1 MVKKSK
7 FWLPMIGIASAF
19 ALIPAVIVSC
29 SRNSS
34 TISQQYITTDIGGL
48 NNTFN
53 PTNSNNVNQ
62 KLVDKAKEIRQGDD
76 QAKKDLLD
84 QRVILITTG
93 GKTNDKSFNQS
104 VWEAVSKFSNE
115 IDAKDNTY
123 YENPVI
129 DQATQSSS
137 YDYAIAKKF
146 KIWILTGFQQ
156 ETLLLQWLSVGNNL
170 QRFLNNKTFVITVD
184 WFPADKSENE
194 TIQKILDAIKGR
206 VLGLNFKTQHGGFT
220 MGYAASK
227 LVQEIDADLKK
238 GPSGPQQ
245 NAFASGNTWFN
256 AFAGGDFS
264 GATNFNYGFYEG
276 MRQFNEENAAKTNSE
291 EKYFVKASPTDLTTN
306 FAINNESKQKVF
318 AQVDGHFVNSTQI
331 PPKLIFPV
339 AGPLTSVA
347 IDRVKDKKSN
357 QWIVGVDAD
366 QSLAFEADKGLLLT
380 SVEKRIAIAAYKAL
394 LTVFGLTDYD
404 TTGGSEE
411 KTNLLTGSG
420 YRISDGLI
428 MNGSTPVN
436 FNSTGGY
443 KEGFVGVSKSTLD
456 PNLFKFQNTNENKTY
471 AQRFDEIVDQTW
483 KDFFGEGDRV
493 GRFETDKTSTSGLVQ
508 NGLKDDQAI
517 KDFNDAMGQWAGM
530 HRKDANNNDIPI
542 SDEEIQTNDIIPRV
556 LALKN
561 PFYGYMNFDNKRV
574 YFDPIIKQINEFK

>member
-123 YENPVI
+123 YENSVI
-129 DQATQSSS
+129 DQATQSNS

-170 QRFLNNKTFVITVD
+170 KRFTENGTFVITVD
-184 WFPADKSENE
+184 WFPADASKDPK
-194 TIQKILDAIKGR
+194 IQEILDAIKGR

-227 LVQEIDADLKK
+227 LVQEIDVDLKQST
-238 GPSGPQQ
+238 SGPQQ

-256 AFAGGDFS
+256 AFGGGDFS
-264 GATNFNYGFYEG
+264 GVTNFNYGFYEG
-276 MRQFNEENAAKTNSE
+276 MRQFNEENAAKTNDE
-291 EKYFVKASPTDLTTN
+291 NKYFVKASPTDLTTN

-318 AQVDGHFVNSTQI
+318 AQVDGHFVNGTQI

-339 AGPLTSVA
+339 AGSLTSVA

-404 TTGGSEE
+404 TANQSEK
-411 KTNLLTGSG
+411 KTNLLYDSG
-420 YRISDGLI
+420 NTISDGLI
-428 MNGSTPVN
+428 MNGGSPVN

-456 PNLFKFQNTNENKTY
+456 PNLFKFKNKNKTY
-471 AQRFDEIVDQTW
+471 AERFDEIVAETW
-483 KDFFGEGDRV
+483 DKFFGKG
-493 GRFETDKTSTSGLVQ
+493 
-508 NGLKDDQAI
+508 
-517 KDFNDAMGQWAGM
+517 
-530 HRKDANNNDIPI
+530 
-542 SDEEIQTNDIIPRV
+542 DEEGLLQKKKNDNGGLFDENLFNQFNSATDRWSGYRNNAKTNPTKEQIDDVKPHI
-556 LALKN
+556 LNLKN
-561 PFYGYMNFDNKRV
+561 PFYGYMTFDDKWI
-574 YFDPIIKQINEFK
+574 YFDPIIDYINNFK